1 MSSEILEVSDVCPNT
16 NNTIRVILLKQDEHF
31 EIITEAKEL
40 VGEVYEFVETGRHK
54 VSDEK
59 AARARFQFTVDQ
71 LASLDSLE

>member
-1 MSSEILEVSDVCPNT
+1 MSSEILDVSDVCPDT
-16 NNTIRVILLKQDEHF
+16 NNTIRVILLKHDDHF

-40 VGEVYEFVETGRHK
+40 VGEVYEFVETGRQK

-59 AARARFQFTVDQ
+59 AARAQFQFTVDQ